1 MDSKAQESNSAS
13 SDRPVPT
20 VKDGGNQILKRTDA
34 IILQAIQDG
43 KHPAVACKE
52 AGIAVPP
59 AHAKT
64 YVEHIKSKYSDG
76 QGGLL
81 VALEN
86 IGVDLDTVATS
97 IKEGLQATRP
107 AKAGQMIIDKPDY
120 GTRHKYVE
128 TALDVMGAK
137 APKQHVVESVSTHEH
152 TVAFVDG
159 IRSNPE
165 VLRKIMDR
173 LNKSNVI
180 EIEAENE

>member
-1 MDSKAQESNSAS
+1 MSTEETPQPS
-13 SDRPVPT
+13 
-20 VKDGGNQILKRTDA
+20 VKSGLTSPIKKTDA
-34 IILQAIQDG
+34 IILQAIHDG

-52 AGIAVPP
+52 AGLAVPP

-64 YVEHIKSKYSDG
+64 YVEHVKSKYEDA

-86 IGVDLDTVATS
+86 VGVDLDTVATS

-107 AKAGQMIIDKPDY
+107 AKAGQMIIDKPDF

-137 APKQHVVESVSTHEH
+137 APKQHVVETVQTHEH
-152 TVAFVDG
+152 TVEFVEG
-159 IRSNPE
+159 IRSNPQ
-165 VLRKIMDR
+165 VLKKIMDR
-173 LNKSNVI
+173 LNKVNTI
-180 EIEAENE
+180 EIEAIDD

>member
-1 MDSKAQESNSAS
+1 MNTEET
-13 SDRPVPT
+13 PVPS
-20 VKDGGNQILKRTDA
+20 VKSGLTSPIKPTDA
-34 IILQAIQDG
+34 IILQAIHEG

-52 AGIAVPP
+52 AGLAVPP

-64 YVEHIKSKYSDG
+64 YVEYVKSKYSDA

-86 IGVDLDTVATS
+86 VGVDLDTVATS

-128 TALDVMGAK
+128 TALDVI
-137 APKQHVVESVSTHEH
+137 VETVQTHEH

-159 IRSNPE
+159 IRSNPD
-165 VLRKIMDR
+165 VLKKIMER
-173 LNKSNVI
+173 LNKSNTI
-180 EIEAENE
+180 EIEAIDE